1 MFFYHLVLP
10 PSSPSFAIN
19 FNLAFNNSKLV
30 NEVWKFGG
38 TQCSSVWELNWI
50 FLCPYVGPFSM
61 TWTNVQAW
69 VAWRWLALTSIITT
83 IEKYWFPY
91 FFFSGAQVRSH
102 EIFGAHNLKSSRI
115 CDQLVVNF
123 DPCFMSDFSLCNL
136 LIGLPTPLRNSPLF
150 GKKVSLAFSCFV
162 FVVTYQ
168 LNTDSSIS
176 TGSWASAFKGCKTQ
190 IHACGWF
197 KPHWAFSIWTQQ
209 HW

>member
-1 MFFYHLVLP
+1 M
-10 PSSPSFAIN
+10 
-19 FNLAFNNSKLV
+19 
-30 NEVWKFGG
+30 KFGSLEEHNVQVCG
-38 TQCSSVWELNWI
+38 NWI
-50 FLCPYVGPFSM
+50 EFFSVLVWVHFRWHGLM
-61 TWTNVQAW
+61 FRLELLKAW
-69 VAWRWLALTSIITT
+69 LTT
-83 IEKYWFPY
+83 IETYWFPY
-91 FFFSGAQVRSH
+91 FVFLGVQVRSRM
-102 EIFGAHNLKSSRI
+102 IFGAHNLKSSRI
-115 CDQLVVNF
+115 SDQLVVNF
-123 DPCFMSDFSLCNL
+123 DPCFMCDFSLCNL